1 MREVVLTVILLSV
14 LAACAPKETYWQLPP
29 GVDFRQAEKDESECK
44 REAAMV
50 DKAPW
55 YYKGLEE
62 YREEL
67 VQKCMK
73 SRGYTRE

>member
-1 MREVVLTVILLSV
+1 MRGVVSAVILLSV

-29 GVDFRQAEKDESECK
+29 GVDFRQADRDESECK

-50 DKAPW
+50 NQAPW
-55 YYKGLEE
+55 PRRLEE

>member
-1 MREVVLTVILLSV
+1 MTVILLRV
-14 LAACAPKETYWQLPP
+14 LVACASKETYWQLPP
-29 GVDFRQAEKDESECK
+29 GVDVRQAERDESECK
-44 REAAMV
+44 RDAAMV
-50 DKAPW
+50 NQAPW
-55 YYKGLEE
+55 PRRIEE

>member
-1 MREVVLTVILLSV
+1 MRGVVLTVILLSV

-29 GVDFRQAEKDESECK
+29 GVDFRQAERDESECK
-44 REAAMV
+44 RDAAMV
-50 DKAPW
+50 NQAPW
-55 YYKGLEE
+55 PRGLEE

>member
-1 MREVVLTVILLSV
+1 VREVLTVILLSM
-14 LAACAPKETYWQLPP
+14 LAACAPKASYWQLPP
-29 GVDFRQAEKDESECK
+29 GVDIRQAERDESECK
-44 REAAMV
+44 GDAAMV
-50 DKAPW
+50 NQAPW
-55 YYKGLEE
+55 PRGLEE